1 MRELIMNKTFGVGI
15 WRDELILLARIML
28 MLLFLIFGW
37 KKLTDFA
44 GTVGYFTQLGVPM
57 PGVAT
62 AIAVLFELGIGIA
75 LMVGLLTRPLAILL
89 SIYILGTGLIGHHF
103 WTMHGME
110 QFEAEINFFKN
121 ISIIGGLILL
131 YLTGA
136 GRYSVDAKI
145 GLP

>member
-1 MRELIMNKTFGVGI
+1 MRELIMNKAFAASI
-15 WRDELILLARIML
+15 WRDELILLSRIAL

-37 KKLTDFA
+37 KKVTEFS

-57 PGVAT
+57 PAVET
-62 AIAVLFELGIGIA
+62 VIALLVELGMGIA

-136 GRYSVDAKI
+136 GRYSIDAKI

>member
-1 MRELIMNKTFGVGI
+1 MNKTFGVGI